1 MRDWCRFPA
10 FGLVTLVVLLVGSVA
25 IVEAQAGGSEE
36 STENIPTEGL
46 TIDQLPDCS
55 ATVWMLYGPPSR
67 GDETGVWVG
76 TAFAIGAMGDTL
88 FMFTNRHCLGIDEI
102 LASGAQLKMSDDY
115 RLYVD
120 FPSGQSRMI
129 QECGFYTD
137 LDLAILT
144 MSTHGLTEGE
154 DYVMVPLYPL
164 DDLQIGDD
172 VVAVGTPADVYEVYA
187 GTVTFGRISA
197 FRDREG
203 TPVIQMDANINHGNS
218 GGPLLVERD
227 GLYWCIGV
235 NTWGTYD
242 QTVEGIGFAID
253 ISKVQNVLT
262 SGEIV
267 FYKANGLGLCQ
278 ALSRVGYAGT
288 DYVEA
293 PPPGPARRV
302 RTGGGSGSGST
313 YGRGRRVN

>member
-1 MRDWCRFPA
+1 
-10 FGLVTLVVLLVGSVA
+10 VVVLALLVAGSVSGA
-25 IVEAQAGGSEE
+25 LAQAGGSEG
-36 STENIPTEGL
+36 SSENIPTEGL

-55 ATVWMLYGPPSR
+55 ATVWMLYGPPGR

-76 TAFAIGAMGDTL
+76 TAFAIGSMGDTL

-102 LASGAQLKMSDDY
+102 LETGAQLQMSDDY

-144 MSTHGLTEGE
+144 LSTHGLTEGE

-172 VVAVGTPADVYEVYA
+172 VVAVGTPADMFEVYA

-197 FRDREG
+197 FRDRDG

-227 GLYWCIGV
+227 DLYWCIGV

-262 SGEIV
+262 SGELV
-267 FYKANGLGLCQ
+267 FYNADAVGLCQ
-278 ALSRVGYAGT
+278 ALAGLGYTGT
-288 DYVEA
+288 DWVDA
-293 PPPGPARRV
+293 PPPGRARRV
-302 RTGGGSGSGST
+302 RTGDGSGSGGT
-313 YGRGRRVN
+313 YGAGRRVN